1 MTAGLPYPIP
11 KSNLFQA
18 SSDEDSE
25 DSDSSESD
33 SDEESDEEAE
43 EAVVSKKRKA
53 DTEAVPPA
61 KKSKTA
67 ETGETGGQSNLFV
80 GQLSWNV
87 DEDWLTREFSQYG
100 ELASVKVITD
110 KATGRSKG
118 FASSINYA
126 LGG

>member
-1 MTAGLPYPIP
+1 MTVGLPDLISQ
-11 KSNLFQA
+11 SNIFQA
-18 SSDEDSE
+18 SSDEESE
-25 DSDSSESD
+25 DSELSNSD
-33 SDEESDEEAE
+33 SDEESDDEEAE

-53 DTEAVPPA
+53 DTEAVPPS

-67 ETGETGGQSNLFV
+67 ETGETGGQKNLFV

-87 DEDWLTREFSQYG
+87 DEDWLTREFGLYG

-118 FASSINYA
+118 FVRS
-126 LGG
+126 

>member
-1 MTAGLPYPIP
+1 MTVGLPDLISQ
-11 KSNLFQA
+11 SNIFQA
-18 SSDEDSE
+18 SSDEESE
-25 DSDSSESD
+25 DSELSNSD
-33 SDEESDEEAE
+33 SDEESDDEEAE

-53 DTEAVPPA
+53 DTEAVPPS

-67 ETGETGGQSNLFV
+67 ETGETGGTGGQKNLFV

-87 DEDWLTREFSQYG
+87 DEDWLTREFGLYG

-118 FASSINYA
+118 FVRS
-126 LGG
+126 